1 MLKWQTQ
8 LDAADIAILRVLQAD
23 GRISN
28 VELAKRVKLS
38 PPATLTRLKRLE
50 KDGFIDRFVAVLD
63 RHKTGHDTLSFI
75 QLTLSLHQHQQIHD
89 ILERIVAMPEVLEC
103 HNVTGEYDYL
113 LKVALRNTQALELFI
128 SQKLIPIPGIARLHT
143 SLVLKEYK
151 ASMALD
157 LE

>member
-1 MLKWQTQ
+1 MVKWNDE
-8 LDAADIAILRVLQAD
+8 LDAADTAILTVLQQE

-28 VELAKRVKLS
+28 VALAERVKLS

-50 KDGFIDRFVAVLD
+50 RDGYIDRFVAVLD

-128 SQKLIPIPGIARLHT
+128 SKKLIPMPGIARLHT

-157 LE
+157 LN